1 MAVTVKPV
9 SSKAEMKTFIYLP
22 RKIHV
27 NHANWVPPLWSDDAR
42 VLNPK
47 RNPAHEYCDSVYAL
61 AWKNGEAVGRI
72 AGIVNHRYNEHAKFQ
87 NARFGFLESPD
98 DPEVTK
104 ALLDFVENW
113 ARQQG
118 MSKVVGPMGFTEEDP
133 EAFIIDGFD
142 QIPNLAT
149 YQNLPYLLHH
159 LDACGYAKEIDY
171 MVYKLDIAGAM
182 TDLYRRIYERVSR
195 NKEFTL
201 IEFKNKAHLK
211 RYMHRIFDLMNASF
225 LHLYGYSPLSPS
237 EVESLAKRYMPLLD
251 PRFIKAVVNSKDE
264 VIGFIVAIPNLAEG
278 IRKAKGNILPFGIFH
293 IMAASKRSIKL
304 DTYLGAIAESY
315 RGKGVDALMGYSL
328 LRSARNAGYKYLD
341 SHHEMETNTQMRS
354 EMERN
359 GGVIYK
365 KYRIFQKE
373 L

>member
-1 MAVTVKPV
+1 MAVTVKTV
-9 SSKAEMKTFIYLP
+9 SSKAEMKKFIYLP
-22 RKIHV
+22 RQIHV

-42 VLNPK
+42 VLDPK
-47 RNPAHEYCDSVYAL
+47 RNPAHSYCDSVYAL
-61 AWKNGEAVGRI
+61 AFKGGRAVGRV
-72 AGIVNHRYNEHAKFQ
+72 AGIINHRYNEHAKVQ
-87 NARFGFLESPD
+87 NARFGFLEAPD

-104 ALLDFVENW
+104 ALLEFVEKW
-113 ARQQG
+113 AREKG
-118 MSKVVGPMGFTEEDP
+118 MTKVVGPMGFTEEDP
-133 EAFIIDGFD
+133 EAFIIEGFD

-149 YQNLPYLLHH
+149 YQNLPYMLEH
-159 LDACGYAKEIDY
+159 LDKYNYVKEIDY

-195 NKEFTL
+195 SKDFKL
-201 IEFKNKAHLK
+201 LEFKNKAHLK

-251 PRFIKAVVNSKDE
+251 PRFIKAVITPQDE

-278 IRKAKGNILPFGIFH
+278 IRKAKGNILPLGIFH
-293 IMAASKRSIKL
+293 ILAAAKKSIKL
-304 DTYLGAIAESY
+304 DTYLGAIAENY
-315 RGKGVDALMGYSL
+315 RGRGVDALMGYSL
-328 LRSARNAGYKYLD
+328 LRSARDAGFQYLD
-341 SHHEMETNTQMRS
+341 SHHEMETNIQMRS